1 MALLFQ
7 ERVSPAQVMMCMI
20 RTGCIVVSA
29 LVLLAGATAKAQE
42 TPAPTTPDSA
52 ESAPGDAPSDADVAN
67 MALVCVA
74 TYDLVISKQLAGPQ
88 AEAIADA
95 RDLARSIYIEASQSD
110 ETTADDDIT
119 RTDKALADAVA
130 SGKGNLDEYH
140 STCDSLL
147 MGDDPDDGADTN
159 ATIS

>member
-1 MALLFQ
+1 
-7 ERVSPAQVMMCMI
+7 MMSMI
-20 RTGCIVVSA
+20 RTGYIVLSA
-29 LVLLAGATAKAQE
+29 MALLSASMVGAQE

-52 ESAPGDAPSDADVAN
+52 DSAPGNAPSDAPSDADVAN

-74 TYDLVISKQLAGPQ
+74 TYDLVMSKQPSGPQ
-88 AEAIADA
+88 ADAISDA
-95 RDLARSIYIEASQSD
+95 RDLARSIYIEATASD
-110 ETTADDDIT
+110 ETTADDDIA
-119 RTDKALADAVA
+119 RTDKVLADAVA

-147 MGDDPDDGADTN
+147 MGDDPDDGADTG

>member
-1 MALLFQ
+1 MNY
-7 ERVSPAQVMMCMI
+7 MI
-20 RTGCIVVSA
+20 RTGFMALAAMALLGASA
-29 LVLLAGATAKAQE
+29 VGAQE

-52 ESAPGDAPSDADVAN
+52 SGPSDAPSDAEVAN

-74 TYDLVISKQLAGPQ
+74 TYDLVMPKAPAGPQ
-88 AEAIADA
+88 AEAISDA
-95 RDLARSIYIEASQSD
+95 RDLARSIYMEATQSD
-110 ETTADDDIT
+110 EATADDDIA
-119 RTDKALADAVA
+119 RTDKALAEAIA

-147 MGDDPDDGADTN
+147 MGDDLDDGGDTG

>member
-1 MALLFQ
+1 MALSTIILL
-7 ERVSPAQVMMCMI
+7 
-20 RTGCIVVSA
+20 SA
-29 LVLLAGATAKAQE
+29 SAAGAQE

-52 ESAPGDAPSDADVAN
+52 ESAPSDADVAN

-74 TYDLVISKQLAGPQ
+74 TYDLVISKQPSGPQ
-88 AEAIADA
+88 SDAISDA
-95 RDLARSIYIEASQSD
+95 RDLAKSIYMEATQSD
-110 ETTADDDIT
+110 EAAADDDIT

-147 MGDDPDDGADTN
+147 MGDDPDGGGDTG

>member
-1 MALLFQ
+1 
-7 ERVSPAQVMMCMI
+7 MMCMI
-20 RTGCIVVSA
+20 RTGCVVLSA
-29 LVLLAGATAKAQE
+29 LALLGASAAGAQE

-52 ESAPGDAPSDADVAN
+52 APSDAPSDADVAN

-74 TYDLVISKQLAGPQ
+74 TYDLVIAKQLAGPQ
-88 AEAIADA
+88 ADAISDA
-95 RDLARSIYIEASQSD
+95 RDLAKSIYMEASQSD
-110 ETTADDDIT
+110 EAAADDDIT

-147 MGDDPDDGADTN
+147 MGDEPDDGGDTG
-159 ATIS
+159 AVIS

>member
-1 MALLFQ
+1 MALAAMALLG
-7 ERVSPAQVMMCMI
+7 A
-20 RTGCIVVSA
+20 SA
-29 LVLLAGATAKAQE
+29 VAAQE

-52 ESAPGDAPSDADVAN
+52 DSGPSDAEVAN

-74 TYDLVISKQLAGPQ
+74 TYDLVMPKAPAGPE
-88 AEAIADA
+88 AEAISDA
-95 RDLARSIYIEASQSD
+95 RDLARSIYMEATQSD
-110 ETTADDDIT
+110 EATADDDIA
-119 RTDKALADAVA
+119 RTDKALAAAIA

-147 MGDDPDDGADTN
+147 MGDDPDGGDGTG

>member
-1 MALLFQ
+1 MVRIGCVALAVTLL
-7 ERVSPAQVMMCMI
+7 
-20 RTGCIVVSA
+20 SA
-29 LVLLAGATAKAQE
+29 VAAGAQE

-52 ESAPGDAPSDADVAN
+52 TPSDVDVAN

-74 TYDLVISKQLAGPQ
+74 TYDLVISKQPAGPQ
-88 AEAIADA
+88 TAAVSDA
-95 RDLARSIYIEASQSD
+95 RDLARSIYIEATDSD
-110 ETTADDDIT
+110 EAAADEDIA

-147 MGDDPDDGADTN
+147 MDDDPDSGDDTGPI
-159 ATIS
+159 IS

>member
-1 MALLFQ
+1 MNYMMRTGFMALAAMALLG
-7 ERVSPAQVMMCMI
+7 A
-20 RTGCIVVSA
+20 SA
-29 LVLLAGATAKAQE
+29 VGAQE

-52 ESAPGDAPSDADVAN
+52 ASGPSDAEVAN

-74 TYDLVISKQLAGPQ
+74 TYDLVMPKAPAGPQ
-88 AEAIADA
+88 AEAISDA
-95 RDLARSIYIEASQSD
+95 RDLARSIYMEATQSD
-110 ETTADDDIT
+110 EATADDDIA
-119 RTDKALADAVA
+119 RTDKALAEAIA

-147 MGDDPDDGADTN
+147 MGDDPDDGGDTG

>member
-1 MALLFQ
+1 
-7 ERVSPAQVMMCMI
+7 MMCMI
-20 RTGCIVVSA
+20 RTGCVVVSA
-29 LVLLAGATAKAQE
+29 LALLAGAAAQAQE

-52 ESAPGDAPSDADVAN
+52 APSDAPSDVDVAN

-74 TYDLVISKQLAGPQ
+74 TYDLVIAKQPAGSQ
-88 AEAIADA
+88 AEAISDA
-95 RDLARSIYIEASQSD
+95 RDLARSIYIEATQSD

-147 MGDDPDDGADTN
+147 MEDGPDDGGDTGPV
-159 ATIS
+159 IS

>member
-1 MALLFQ
+1 MRNPYLRKLTFGLILF
-7 ERVSPAQVMMCMI
+7 STC
-20 RTGCIVVSA
+20 T
-29 LVLLAGATAKAQE
+29 LLAMPALAQATDPVPPDQA
-42 TPAPTTPDSA
+42 APTD
-52 ESAPGDAPSDADVAN
+52 EDVAN

-74 TYDLVISKQLAGPQ
+74 TYDLVSPTQPKGPQ

-95 RDLARSIYIEASQSD
+95 RDLARSIYIEATQSD
-110 ETTADDDIT
+110 EATADDEIA
-119 RTDKALADAVA
+119 RTDKALEAAIA

-147 MGDDPDDGADTN
+147 MGDGSDEGSDTG

>member
-1 MALLFQ
+1 MALSAIMLL
-7 ERVSPAQVMMCMI
+7 SA
-20 RTGCIVVSA
+20 SA
-29 LVLLAGATAKAQE
+29 LKAQE
-42 TPAPTTPDSA
+42 TPAPVTPDSA
-52 ESAPGDAPSDADVAN
+52 EPAPSDADVAN

-74 TYDLVISKQLAGPQ
+74 TYDLVIAKQPSGPQ
-88 AEAIADA
+88 AEAISDA
-95 RDLARSIYIEASQSD
+95 RDLAKSIYMEASQSD
-110 ETTADDDIT
+110 EAAADDDIT

-147 MGDDPDDGADTN
+147 MGDDPDSGDTG